1 MTGGGVG
8 TGDGVV
14 DDGDVGLGGPGGGL
28 GPGAGVGDDE
38 DVGLGGPGGGTE
50 VGRGANEV
58 ASSDLQSFLV
68 VEPLADLVPPG
79 QRKHESSDVPPS
91 ESL

>member
-1 MTGGGVG
+1 VTGGGVG
-8 TGDGVV
+8 TGDGVG
-14 DDGDVGLGGPGGGL
+14 DDEDVGLGGPGGGL

-38 DVGLGGPGGGTE
+38 DVVLGGPGGGTE

-58 ASSDLQSFLV
+58 ASSGLQSFLV
-68 VEPLADLVPPG
+68 VEPLPDLVPPG
-79 QRKHESSDVPPS
+79 QDKHESSDVPPS

>member
-1 MTGGGVG
+1 MTRGGVG
-8 TGDGVV
+8 PEDGVGV
-14 DDGDVGLGGPGGGL
+14 DVVLGGPGRGF

-38 DVGLGGPGGGTE
+38 DVVLGGPGGGAE

-58 ASSDLQSFLV
+58 AISGLQSSFLV
-68 VEPLADLVPPG
+68 EPLPDLVPPG
-79 QRKHESSDVPPS
+79 QDKHESSDFPPS